1 MFISNIRFFLFAI
14 SPSILRIYQLLTK
27 R

>member
-1 MFISNIRFFLFAI
+1 MFISNIRFILFAI